1 MSTDPVD
8 KLERLVA
15 EWIEE
20 ARLLREDQARLQT
33 EVRQLRQQV
42 ETLSRQQN
50 GTQEKLDRLAKL
62 EAEHKQWEE
71 ERRQMRTKVRNILE
85 QLHRIPVE

>member
-42 ETLSRQQN
+42 ETLSSQQN
-50 GTQEKLDRLAKL
+50 GVQEKLSRLAKL

-71 ERRQMRTKVRNILE
+71 ERRQMRTKVRRILE